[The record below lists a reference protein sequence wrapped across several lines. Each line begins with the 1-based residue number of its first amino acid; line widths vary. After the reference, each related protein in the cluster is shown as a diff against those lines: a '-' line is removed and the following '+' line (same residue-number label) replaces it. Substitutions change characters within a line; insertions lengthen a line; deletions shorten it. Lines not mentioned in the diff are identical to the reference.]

1 MMAWWLIIHLMVMLM
16 IGNGH
21 FMIRDPDNKDIITS
35 YALTRNKW
43 EHYTI
48 VKRKLNIELF
58 VNATSVFFNFS

>member
-1 MMAWWLIIHLMVMLM
+1 M